1 MQKPYFILPF
11 DHRST
16 FAKALLGF
24 PYPVNEEQAG
34 HVKEMKAVVFDA
46 FLEAYDR
53 NEHVKA
59 HGAILVDLEF
69 GKEIIERAKKRSIP
83 FALSTEKSG
92 KEVFEFE
99 YGDHFGE
106 VLAREVPTFAKALIR
121 YDNRRKEDNSLQ
133 RSRLKNLS
141 DFCQTHQIGLMIEPL
156 MIGEGSRVDQ
166 ITNCVREI
174 LSDGVTPTLWKLE
187 GLDTA
192 TEWEQVRAVTD
203 IDIIVLGRG
212 ENRDAVEQWIDAGK
226 ASGIVDGFAIGR
238 TIFMEALEA
247 LRDNK
252 FTREEAVQAIA
263 KNYLSFVSRWQQ
275 K

>member
-1 MQKPYFILPF
+1 M
-11 DHRST
+11 
-16 FAKALLGF
+16 
-24 PYPVNEEQAG
+24 
-34 HVKEMKAVVFDA
+34 
-46 FLEAYDR
+46 
-53 NEHVKA
+53 
-59 HGAILVDLEF
+59 
-69 GKEIIERAKKRSIP
+69 
-83 FALSTEKSG
+83 
-92 KEVFEFE
+92 
-99 YGDHFGE
+99 
-106 VLAREVPTFAKALIR
+106 
-121 YDNRRKEDNSLQ
+121 
-133 RSRLKNLS
+133 
-141 DFCQTHQIGLMIEPL
+141 GLMIEPL
-156 MIGEGSRVDQ
+156 MTGEGSRVDQ